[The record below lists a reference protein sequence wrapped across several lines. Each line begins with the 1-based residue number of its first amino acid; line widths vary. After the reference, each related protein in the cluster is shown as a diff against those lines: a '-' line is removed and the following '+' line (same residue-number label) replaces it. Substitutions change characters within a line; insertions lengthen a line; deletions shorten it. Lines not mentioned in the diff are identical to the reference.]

1 MQRADGLLQSRVT
14 SKQSVAMNTQHSIAH
29 ESAIAGVECCVLAGK
44 VWQGRAG
51 MARRGVARHGA
62 ARHGR
67 QGEDRIGRDCRGL
80 AGEARQGRQGVAR
93 LGAARRGRAWQARHG
108 KAGQGSARLGRQ
120 GKAGLGLARLGK
132 AWQAW
137 LKTTTLK
144 THMRTK
150 TKREHFAPTT
160 GSGLNKTQ
168 AEKVGATLKQIEKK
182 NGAIKPDIVVDHA
195 RPESSP
201 LHEFF
206 TWDDTAAAEKCRL
219 DEASRLIRS
228 IRLIKPDMPTAEQ
241 PIIRAF
247 VNVKASD
254 DERNF
259 EGKGY
264 ISFARSQTV
273 ESYRDQVLA
282 NAKSELQSWAR
293 RYKDLQ
299 EFSAVYAAIDSVEV

>member
-1 MQRADGLLQSRVT
+1 M
-14 SKQSVAMNTQHSIAH
+14 K
-29 ESAIAGVECCVLAGK
+29 
-44 VWQGRAG
+44 
-51 MARRGVARHGA
+51 
-62 ARHGR
+62 
-67 QGEDRIGRDCRGL
+67 
-80 AGEARQGRQGVAR
+80 
-93 LGAARRGRAWQARHG
+93 
-108 KAGQGSARLGRQ
+108 
-120 GKAGLGLARLGK
+120 
-132 AWQAW
+132 
-137 LKTTTLK
+137 
-144 THMRTK
+144 TK

-228 IRLIKPDMPTAEQ
+228 IRIIKPDMPTAEQ

-299 EFSAVYAAIDSVEV
+299 EFSAVYAAIDTVEV

>member
-1 MQRADGLLQSRVT
+1 MGL
-14 SKQSVAMNTQHSIAH
+14 
-29 ESAIAGVECCVLAGK
+29 
-44 VWQGRAG
+44 
-51 MARRGVARHGA
+51 
-62 ARHGR
+62 
-67 QGEDRIGRDCRGL
+67 
-80 AGEARQGRQGVAR
+80 ARQGTVR
-93 LGAARRGRAWQARHG
+93 
-108 KAGQGSARLGRQ
+108 
-120 GKAGLGLARLGK
+120 
-132 AWQAW
+132 QAW
-137 LKTTTLK
+137 LKTTTSK
-144 THMRTK
+144 THMKTK
-150 TKREHFAPTT
+150 TKREHFAPTA

-195 RPESSP
+195 RAESSP

-228 IRLIKPDMPTAEQ
+228 IRIIKPDMPTAEQ

-254 DERNF
+254 DERSF

-282 NAKSELQSWAR
+282 SAKSELQSWAR

-299 EFSAVYAAIDSVEV
+299 EFSAVYAAIDTVEI

>member
-1 MQRADGLLQSRVT
+1 
-14 SKQSVAMNTQHSIAH
+14 
-29 ESAIAGVECCVLAGK
+29 
-44 VWQGRAG
+44 
-51 MARRGVARHGA
+51 
-62 ARHGR
+62 
-67 QGEDRIGRDCRGL
+67 
-80 AGEARQGRQGVAR
+80 
-93 LGAARRGRAWQARHG
+93 
-108 KAGQGSARLGRQ
+108 
-120 GKAGLGLARLGK
+120 
-132 AWQAW
+132 
-137 LKTTTLK
+137 
-144 THMRTK
+144 MRTK

-228 IRLIKPDMPTAEQ
+228 IRIIKPDMPTAEQ

-254 DERNF
+254 DERSF

-299 EFSAVYAAIDSVEV
+299 EFSAVYAAIDTVEV